1 MERVEQFFLAN
12 DIDNDHKVP
21 ILLSLFGGKTY
32 SLLTHCNFGGNLNE
46 VLRDRLACG
55 LLIIQIQKRL
65 LSEANLWYSK
75 TVKIAVAMEITVR
88 DVSELQSELSPVL
101 NVDKLNENN
110 KTTRAKP
117 VAPHSVTAVVETH
130 TWHTIVSTRTRIVTT
145 VENKAT
151 FSEFVFVCSKQQG
164 RPKEATQTLRYML
177 LRLLLMLIL
186 MKTS

>member
-1 MERVEQFFLAN
+1 MERVKQFFSAN

-32 SLLTHCNFGGNLNE
+32 SLLTHCIFGGNLNE
-46 VLRDRLACG
+46 VLRDRLAYG

-65 LSEANLWYSK
+65 LSEANLRYSK
-75 TVKIAVAMEITVR
+75 AVEIAVAMEIAVR
-88 DVSELQSELSPVL
+88 DNSELQSELRPVP
-101 NVDKLNENN
+101 NVDKLTESN

-117 VAPHSVTAVVETH
+117 VASHFVTAVVETH
-130 TWHTIVSTRTRIVTT
+130 TCHTIVSTRTRIVTT

-151 FSEFVFVCSKQQG
+151 FSEFVFVCSKQHG
-164 RPKEATQTLRYML
+164 KPEEANQTLRYML